1 MPIPPGS
8 LGPAQQAQQNAAQDP
23 AAQVRLVAG
32 PGTGKSCSIE
42 QRVCWLLQQGHVPAR
57 IFAISFT
64 RASAKDLKNRIN
76 AYCTGLGQNDVVDVN
91 VSTLHSL
98 ALRTLRRANLLA
110 QYPVD
115 PLVLDDWEL
124 TNIFDREFGC
134 VANINSKTRR
144 EKIREFHEAFWNTG
158 AYNPANYLPANP
170 PITAGESASFLAFHG
185 PTTQTYSCVL
195 AGEIVRQCVQHMQA
209 GNINLVALLGIDQ
222 LIVDEF
228 QDLNPIDLDFIR
240 GIVNAGATTFIC
252 GDDDQSIYS
261 FRYATPAGIQTFNQT
276 FPATSSH
283 LLDECFRCMPA
294 VLTASTGLM
303 ANFSLP
309 QRIPKNLQSLYRYS
323 APPAPGI
330 VHRCG
335 RDPRW
340 LKLLLTRGRKP

>member
-1 MPIPPGS
+1 MLCWVDWKNTCSQWCPQLREPLQIRLQS
-8 LGPAQQAQQNAAQDP
+8 LLNPCTVPLFPLATTGRLAARNPNLLDGKASRHTAHGGGQNN
-23 AAQVRLVAG
+23 VAG
-32 PGTGKSCSIE
+32 
-42 QRVCWLLQQGHVPAR
+42 
-57 IFAISFT
+57 
-64 RASAKDLKNRIN
+64 
-76 AYCTGLGQNDVVDVN
+76 VN

-98 ALRTLRRANLLA
+98 ALRTLRRADLLA

-124 TNIFDREFGC
+124 TNIFDGEFGC
-134 VANINSKTRR
+134 VAHINSKTRR

-209 GNINLVALLGIDQ
+209 GHIDPVALLGIDE

-228 QDLNPIDLDFIR
+228 QDLNPMDLDFVR

-261 FRYATPAGIQTFNQT
+261 FRYATPAGIQTFNQN

-283 LLDECFRCMPA
+283 LLGECFRCMPA
-294 VLTASTGLM
+294 VLTA
-303 ANFSLP
+303 
-309 QRIPKNLQSLYRYS
+309 
-323 APPAPGI
+323 PP
-330 VHRCG
+330 
-335 RDPRW
+335 D
-340 LKLLLTRGRKP
+340 